1 MYFIALIIHLQSKRI
16 TCIFT
21 STIKRTR
28 IFVHRISAFFSLIV
42 FFLYI
47 SLGRMTS
54 PEEITEWILRHIKE
68 NREKNARCILEIEN
82 RQKRIRFIYE
92 FINQKMFVSILFY
105 LCDRSLLFLLREYVK
120 VLVKCMLVKW
130 RFLLMLSFCV

>member
-1 MYFIALIIHLQSKRI
+1 MYFIALIIHLQPKRI

-28 IFVHRISAFFSLIV
+28 IFVHRISAFISLIV

-47 SLGRMTS
+47 SLGRMNS
-54 PEEITEWILRHIKE
+54 SEKITEWILRQIE
-68 NREKNARCILEIEN
+68 ETREKNARCISEIEN

-92 FINQKMFVSILFY
+92 FINQKMLVSILLY
-105 LCDRSLLFLLREYVK
+105 LCDRYYSYLCIFISNCGKLKNLNWLHKNLF
-120 VLVKCMLVKW
+120 
-130 RFLLMLSFCV
+130 